1 MAESFLTI
9 MAEYCE
15 EDQQR
20 ISVWYDAL
28 QKAGLTADQVW
39 YCGDDFE
46 ADVMG
51 AHGVG
56 MFPVLYECR
65 EVELFNPVVNERPE
79 CEFEY
84 LHIHEWK
91 EMMDVLRG
99 L

>member
-1 MAESFLTI
+1 MF
-9 MAEYCE
+9 
-15 EDQQR
+15 R
-20 ISVWYDAL
+20 IAL
-28 QKAGLTADQVW
+28 QKAGLTANQVW

-79 CEFEY
+79 CEFDY
-84 LHIHEWK
+84 LHIHMWD
-91 EMMDVLRG
+91 EMMDVLRE